1 MKTGEDSKYI
11 NMRVPKKEYEKLK
24 KAREKLQH
32 DPDYS
37 WVGSLALGA
46 FVGLV
51 AGVAIKKIMESA
63 KD

>member
-1 MKTGEDSKYI
+1 MERDKDSKYI
-11 NMRVPKKEYEKLK
+11 NMRVPKTEYEKLK

-51 AGVAIKKIMESA
+51 AGVAIKKIMESS